1 MPMKI
6 KNVNSF
12 RKRLYIVAALIMTS
26 LISST
31 GDAILEGY
39 RNFISQN
46 ISPVMNFL
54 GFKID
59 GFLHPLQEHNDY
71 HFSVTFYIPRSESNT
86 RSREMTGVSI
96 PGEECTKP
104 GGATSSAPSSLID
117 DEWKNNVITEAY
129 CSSGRVTVALISLT
143 GGEKQIIY
151 DGLFQ
156 EGKKISF
163 SGVPGLYNAG
173 VLQLMSTDRSE
184 PTGEWVPIN
193 ECLKDG
199 RC

>member
-1 MPMKI
+1 MKI

-12 RKRLYIVAALIMTS
+12 RKRLCIAAALFMTTV
-26 LISST
+26 ITNT

-46 ISPVMNFL
+46 LSPAINSL
-54 GFKID
+54 GYKIY

-71 HFSVTFYIPRSESNT
+71 HFSVTFYIPLSESNT

-143 GGEKQIIY
+143 GGEKKIIY

-156 EGKKISF
+156 EGREISF
-163 SGVPGLYNAG
+163 SGVPGKYNAG

-184 PTGEWVPIN
+184 PIGELVPIN
-193 ECLKDG
+193 ECQKDG
-199 RC
+199 TC